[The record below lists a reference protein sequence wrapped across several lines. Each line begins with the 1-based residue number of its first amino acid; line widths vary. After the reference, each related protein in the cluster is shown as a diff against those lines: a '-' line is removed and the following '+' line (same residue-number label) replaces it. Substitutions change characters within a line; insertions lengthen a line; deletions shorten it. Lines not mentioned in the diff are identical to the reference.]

1 MKTGSINLPLHYG
14 KAPHWLFEK
23 MKRLSRSITIFIVE
37 EEGTEGFLQKISS
50 PLWFQSLGCILGF
63 DWHSSGITTVVCA
76 ALKEGIEGTENEL
89 GIFIA
94 GGKGMR
100 SRKTPTEIKEKAG
113 VIDTVVEPLIYASR
127 MSAKVD
133 SAAVQDG
140 YQIYQHTF
148 FFTKKGEWAVVQ
160 QGMNLINRY
169 ARRYHW
175 LSGDIDFVCEP
186 HSGISSQKIED
197 TVLNMVSRKS
207 GDVRTRTTE
216 ISKEHPDRIT
226 RELITLPRRHPI
238 LSADINPK
246 RLYKTFISTYERAPQ
261 NFEELI
267 GIRGVGPKTIRAL
280 ALLSELLYGTPLDF
294 TDPARFSYAHGGK
307 DGHPYPVD
315 RKGYEKTISI
325 LERAIKS
332 ARLGRRDELE
342 ALKRLNRIIIS
353 NYEARV

>member
-14 KAPHWLFEK
+14 KAPPWLFKK
-23 MKRLSRSITIFIVE
+23 MERLARCIIVCIVE
-37 EEGTEGFLQKISS
+37 KEGAEGFLQKIAS

-63 DWHSSGITTVVCA
+63 DWHSSGLTTVVCA
-76 ALKEGIEGTENEL
+76 ALKEGIEGIENEL
-89 GIFIA
+89 GLFIA
-94 GGKGMR
+94 GGKGKT
-100 SRKTPTEIKEKAG
+100 SRKTPTEIEEKAG
-113 VIDTVVEPLIYASR
+113 VIDTAIEPLIYASR

-148 FFTKKGEWAVVQ
+148 FFTKRGEWAVIQ
-160 QGMNLINRY
+160 QGMNPKNRY

-186 HSGISSQKIED
+186 HTGISSQRIENK
-197 TVLNMVSRKS
+197 VLNMISKKS
-207 GDVRTRTTE
+207 SNARTKITE

-226 RELITLPRRHPI
+226 GELLKLPSRHPI

-246 RLYKTFISTYERAPQ
+246 RLYKTFISTYENAPR
-261 NFEELI
+261 NFEELLSI
-267 GIRGVGPKTIRAL
+267 VGVGPKSIRAL

-307 DGHPYPVD
+307 DGYPYPVD
-315 RKGYEKTISI
+315 RGGYENTISI
-325 LERAIKS
+325 IERAIKS
-332 ARLGRRDELE
+332 ARLGRREQLD
-342 ALKRLNRIIIS
+342 ALKRLHRM
-353 NYEARV
+353 RG

>member
-14 KAPHWLFEK
+14 KAPPWLFKK
-23 MKRLSRSITIFIVE
+23 MKRLARCITVCIVE
-37 EEGTEGFLQKISS
+37 EEGAGRFLQKLSS

-63 DWHSSGITTVVCA
+63 DWHSSGLTTVVCA

-94 GGKGMR
+94 GGKGKR
-100 SRKTPTEIKEKAG
+100 SRRTPTEIEEKAG
-113 VIDTVVEPLIYASR
+113 AIDTAVEPLVYASR

-160 QGMNLINRY
+160 QGMNLKNRY

-186 HSGISSQKIED
+186 HSGISSQRLED
-197 TVLNMVSRKS
+197 TVLNMVSGKS
-207 GDVRTRTTE
+207 SDARAKATE
-216 ISKEHPDRIT
+216 ISKEKPDRIT
-226 RELITLPRRHPI
+226 RQLLTLPRRHSI

-246 RLYKTFISTYERAPQ
+246 RLYKIFISTYERSPE
-261 NFEELI
+261 NFEQLI

-280 ALLSELLYGTPLDF
+280 ALLSELLYGAPLDF

-315 RKGYEKTISI
+315 RRGYENTISVI
-325 LERAIKS
+325 ERAIKS
-332 ARLGRRDELE
+332 AELGRRDELE
-342 ALKRLNRIIIS
+342 ALKRLS
-353 NYEARV
+353 RVMG